1 MTAIN
6 LDAWG
11 DQPPL
16 WVQLLA
22 AEAARSNITKAAERI
37 GMDRASVS
45 TALRNKYP
53 SNSTA
58 GVERRVMEKLGRGE
72 DWLGC
77 PASGSVV
84 TTAQCQEFREKPA
97 PTHNPMAMQG
107 WRACQR
113 CPHHPSCHAKEAPD
127 ARH

>member
-11 DQPPL
+11 DTPPL
-16 WVQLLA
+16 WVRLLA
-22 AEAARSNITKAAERI
+22 AEVARSGINKAAARI
-37 GMDRASVS
+37 GMHRASVY
-45 TALRNKYP
+45 TAMHNKYP
-53 SNSTA
+53 ASTA
-58 GVERRVMEKLGRGE
+58 GIERRVLEKLGRL
-72 DWLGC
+72 DC
-77 PASGSVV
+77 PAKGEAV
-84 TTAQCQEFREKPA
+84 TVIQCQEFREKPA
-97 PTHNPMAMQG
+97 PTHNPMAMQP